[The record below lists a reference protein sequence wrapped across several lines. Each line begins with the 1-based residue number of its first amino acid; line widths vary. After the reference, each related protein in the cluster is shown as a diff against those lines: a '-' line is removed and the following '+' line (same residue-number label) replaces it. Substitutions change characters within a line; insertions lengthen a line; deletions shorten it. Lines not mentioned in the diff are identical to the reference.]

1 MVHVLYTIRNTL
13 VDHLLWLLHLFPC
26 GDSNLVLPT
35 GFGLDI
41 QQTYR
46 SKLMTNKNNFIAR
59 SRLDKIVIHMCK
71 IDGWEHTSRYG
82 YGMTCV
88 PVDE

>member
-1 MVHVLYTIRNTL
+1 MVHCTLHYTL
-13 VDHLLWLLHLFPC
+13 VDHLLWLVHLIPC

-46 SKLMTNKNNFIAR
+46 SKLMTSINTLIINAHSSVTVLLRAVYIETWLAH
-59 SRLDKIVIHMCK
+59 LL
-71 IDGWEHTSRYG
+71 
-82 YGMTCV
+82 
-88 PVDE
+88 